1 MSAKRL
7 CGNSPMPVSRPAY
20 RTWGVSKGSAR
31 SCAGASHHRKSKML
45 NDGSDGL
52 RDYVPL
58 MNLHKL
64 LGPPMA

>member
-1 MSAKRL
+1 
-7 CGNSPMPVSRPAY
+7 
-20 RTWGVSKGSAR
+20 VSKGSAR

-45 NDGSDGL
+45 DDGSDGL